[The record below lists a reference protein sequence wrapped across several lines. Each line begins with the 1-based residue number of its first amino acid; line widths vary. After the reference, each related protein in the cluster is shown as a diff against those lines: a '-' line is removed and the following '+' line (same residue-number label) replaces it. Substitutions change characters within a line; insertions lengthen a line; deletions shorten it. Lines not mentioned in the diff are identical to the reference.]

1 MANAAFYRFLMRI
14 RPFTG
19 RYVLLLAC
27 IAGFIW
33 YAQYTRTIIMQLQGD
48 AVSVTQTYAE
58 LIRTAITERM
68 SNQEMNV
75 IFEEIIR
82 KTNIPVVIT
91 DTTWN
96 PVMWRNVYVGTM
108 FNRTEVQPHD
118 SSAGAV
124 GLVRTKM
131 AEYKE
136 SYAPKVLYLSETQTK
151 LGYLVFGNSEL
162 IYSLSRMPYIEAGLV
177 AAFIFFAF
185 LGFQNIRVTERSNLW
200 VGLAKE
206 TAHQLGTPISS
217 LMGWIEYTRSLMSS
231 EEPIDPEDF
240 VKQVHAVA
248 ENMENDLSR
257 LRKVTSRFSQIGSVP
272 ALVPCDI
279 NAVLN
284 DAAVYFRTR
293 LPFLGKHIE
302 IRLTPGV
309 LPKISANSQL
319 IEWVFENLL
328 KNSVDAIVK
337 NDGLIEIKTEY
348 LEADR
353 FVRVSHTDNGKGIL
367 WEDQKKVFAP
377 GYTTKKRGWG
387 LGLTL
392 AKRIVEDYHRGK
404 IYLFWSQKDKGTT
417 FFIDLPARMDSQGKL
432 GPGNGRTR
440 DQLFSDKMIGKNNGE
455 GTGKAIERS

>member
-1 MANAAFYRFLMRI
+1 MANPAFYRFLMRI

-33 YAQYTRTIIMQLQGD
+33 YAQYSRTVIMQLQEES
-48 AVSVTQTYAE
+48 VSVTQTYAE

-68 SNQEMNV
+68 NNQEMNV

-82 KTNIPVVIT
+82 KANIPVVIT
-91 DTTWN
+91 DTSWN
-96 PVMWRNVYVGTM
+96 PVMWRNIVGGT
-108 FNRTEVQPHD
+108 FFHRTEVPAHD
-118 SSAGAV
+118 TSGEAV
-124 GLVRTKM
+124 AKVRAKM
-131 AEYKE
+131 AEYIK
-136 SYAPKVLYLSETQTK
+136 SYTPKVLYLSETQSK

-185 LGFQNIRVTERSNLW
+185 LGYQNIRVTERSNLW

-217 LMGWIEYTRSLMSS
+217 LMGWVEYVGSLTNT

-240 VKQVHAVA
+240 VKQVHAVT
-248 ENMENDLSR
+248 ENMGNDLLR

-272 ALVPCDI
+272 ALVACDI
-279 NAVLN
+279 NEVLN

-302 IRLTPGV
+302 IRLTPGA
-309 LPKISANSQL
+309 LPQIHANKQL

-337 NDGLIEIKTEY
+337 VDGLIEIKTEY
-348 LEADR
+348 LAGEKI
-353 FVRVSHTDNGKGIL
+353 VRISHADNGKGIS
-367 WEDQKKVFAP
+367 WEDQKKIFAP
-377 GYTTKKRGWG
+377 GFTTKKRGWG

-392 AKRIVEDYHRGK
+392 AKRIVEDYHKGK
-404 IYLFWSQKDKGTT
+404 IYLSWTQKDKGTA
-417 FFIDLPARMDSQGKL
+417 FCIDLPAGQ
-432 GPGNGRTR
+432 
-440 DQLFSDKMIGKNNGE
+440 DKPARGGA
-455 GTGKAIERS
+455 GTGRS